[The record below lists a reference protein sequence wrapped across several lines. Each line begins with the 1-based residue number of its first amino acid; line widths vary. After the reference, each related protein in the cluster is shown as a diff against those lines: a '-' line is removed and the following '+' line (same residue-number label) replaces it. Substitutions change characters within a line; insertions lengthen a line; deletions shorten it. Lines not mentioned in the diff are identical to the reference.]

1 MKICVIIVQQ
11 TLFFIAIYLL
21 QWEENG
27 WLFAQD
33 EFLVSETLLKMFTWR
48 REDLWV
54 GNRKSLLSFH
64 SPAVLS
70 PPLSHVGKKLENA
83 IVVIIAFLLISKSFW
98 ILFPHLFSHLTLL
111 HGSQPQVLSQ
121 VSNYVHGF
129 PAHHLCMW
137 YNKEFIVLTK
147 KS

>member
-48 REDLWV
+48 REDL
-54 GNRKSLLSFH
+54 
-64 SPAVLS
+64 
-70 PPLSHVGKKLENA
+70 
-83 IVVIIAFLLISKSFW
+83 
-98 ILFPHLFSHLTLL
+98 
-111 HGSQPQVLSQ
+111 
-121 VSNYVHGF
+121 
-129 PAHHLCMW
+129 
-137 YNKEFIVLTK
+137 
-147 KS
+147 